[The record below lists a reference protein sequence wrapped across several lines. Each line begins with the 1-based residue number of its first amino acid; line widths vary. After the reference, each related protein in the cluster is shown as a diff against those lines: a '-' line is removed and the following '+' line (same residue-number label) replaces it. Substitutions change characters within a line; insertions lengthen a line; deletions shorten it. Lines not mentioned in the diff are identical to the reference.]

1 MFNINHRI
9 VFMLLHSRCDVP
21 SVYIQI
27 VFCKHAAYVPQ
38 TLTLSNRIVFK
49 VIVLLKVNHAA
60 SGYGQV
66 FIPIY
71 RDMMQ
76 ITVASP
82 FTYILQ
88 MLLCTIA
95 VGVYLNGGVIADGL

>member
-1 MFNINHRI
+1 MVFRKKNIAMIQSKHCDELIETMRWFKPNNAMFNINHRI

-38 TLTLSNRIVFK
+38 TLALSNRIVFK

-60 SGYGQV
+60 SGYG
-66 FIPIY
+66 
-71 RDMMQ
+71 
-76 ITVASP
+76 
-82 FTYILQ
+82 
-88 MLLCTIA
+88 
-95 VGVYLNGGVIADGL
+95 

>member
-60 SGYGQV
+60 SGYG
-66 FIPIY
+66 
-71 RDMMQ
+71 
-76 ITVASP
+76 
-82 FTYILQ
+82 
-88 MLLCTIA
+88 
-95 VGVYLNGGVIADGL
+95 